1 MVRPSSESHDTPT
14 DVLVGGG
21 IDMGKID
28 VQKAHDELAER
39 GWAVIREAVTGADD
53 DTDGAESAAAVLD
66 LASRFGTPS
75 PRDSGAVV
83 WEVRPREGME
93 GGTFS
98 ERAGA
103 IPFHTDA
110 QYRAVPEELVALFV
124 VRPARDGGHTRLL
137 TARSALEAL
146 DREPYGEETR
156 AELARPCWRW
166 VVPESFREPDAP
178 PLSPPAAV
186 LEPGDTVRWRPDN
199 LVAPDDERG
208 AGAARFALC
217 LAHAPGAV
225 ELDQRA
231 GDLIVLDNRRV
242 LHARSAFRDPRRL
255 LLRIRLWAS

>member
-1 MVRPSSESHDTPT
+1 
-14 DVLVGGG
+14 
-21 IDMGKID
+21 MGKID
-28 VQKAHDELAER
+28 IPKARDELAER
-39 GWAVIREAVTGADD
+39 GWTVIQEAVTGAP
-53 DTDGAESAAAVLD
+53 DGMDGMEGVDSAAVLD

-75 PRDSGAVV
+75 SRDSGALV

-98 ERAGA
+98 EVAGA

-110 QYRAVPEELVALFV
+110 QYRAVPEALVALFV

-137 TARSALEAL
+137 TARSAFEAL
-146 DREPYGEETR
+146 AREPYGEEIR
-156 AELARPCWRW
+156 AELKRPRWRW
-166 VVPESFREPDAP
+166 VVPESFREPDTP

-186 LEPGDTVRWRPDN
+186 IESGDTVRWRPDN
-199 LVAPDDERG
+199 LVAPDEQG
-208 AGAARFALC
+208 GEGAARFASC

-225 ELDQRA
+225 ELDHHA

-242 LHARSAFRDPRRL
+242 LHARGAFRDPRRL